1 MSSRDGLR
9 ERSWRTAIG
18 EGVVVAAEERAVRE
32 SQAGVTG
39 DARAWVAGA
48 LASSPSTK
56 EKGMRSRGRGR
67 TESDL
72 AVGHDQDLGGSC

>member
-48 LASSPSTK
+48 LASSPSTM
-56 EKGMRSRGRGR
+56 EKGNAVAWKRPDRIGSGSR
-67 TESDL
+67 T
-72 AVGHDQDLGGSC
+72 